1 VSAVRWFKPTLPAL
15 LVLIASLPAAADSAQ
30 QAADLRCLAVMAK
43 LNQLPEPRHQFGSLI
58 GGYYYLGRINASG
71 ALPDLGQSVAEAYAK
86 MPAAEFIA
94 ETTRC
99 QTEMKALGSVLSS
112 IGAAMP
118 KANPAPPP
126 GSSQSPPQQGGN

>member
-1 VSAVRWFKPTLPAL
+1 MRLFKPTLAAL
-15 LVLIASLPAAADSAQ
+15 LVLTASLPAGAADSAQ

-43 LNQLPEPRHQFGSLI
+43 LNQLPDPRHQFGSLI
-58 GGYYYLGRINASG
+58 GGYYYLGRVNASG
-71 ALPDLGQSVAEAYAK
+71 APADLPQSVADAYAK

-99 QTEMKALGSVLSS
+99 QTEMQALGPTMSG

-118 KANPAPPP
+118 KPAPSPP
-126 GSSQSPPQQGGN
+126 PAATPPPQQGGN

>member
-1 VSAVRWFKPTLPAL
+1 M
-15 LVLIASLPAAADSAQ
+15 ASLPAAAADSAQ

-58 GGYYYLGRINASG
+58 GGYYYLGRVNASG
-71 ALPDLGQSVAEAYAK
+71 APADLGQSVADAYAR

-94 ETTRC
+94 ETSRC
-99 QTEMKALGSVLSS
+99 QTEMQAMGSTISS

-118 KANPAPPP
+118 KANPTPPP
-126 GSSQSPPQQGGN
+126 AAPQQGGN